1 MEFDLQELKSH
12 WSLDPAYHHVNH
24 GSFGAVPISVQKVQQ
39 EWRDRIQKNP
49 VKFFARE
56 LKEEVATARGSVARF
71 LGQQADQIAL
81 IRNTTEGASTVM
93 RGFPLNSGDEVI
105 VLNQEYGAVT
115 KAVIRACEASGAKLV
130 EIDVD
135 YLDSDQRV
143 IEKIT
148 AGITKKT
155 RLLVVDHITSATA
168 RSFPIYELGALCKA
182 HSVVYVVDASHSPGT
197 VDIDLDK
204 LDADFWFGNLHKWV
218 STPLGVG
225 VLRIAPRW
233 QEVLRPL
240 IVSWRDDEPYPYP
253 WDMLGTVDPTSWLSA
268 PSAIDFFSQLGWER
282 VRKANH
288 QRMMFGRELVMKE
301 LGISKEEIRADFLP
315 LGVVPIHKMSGG
327 RDGAAAV
334 QVKIAEE
341 FKVEVP
347 ISFIAE
353 KYYLRIS
360 GMLYNT
366 PENYEALAVAVRKT
380 FT

>member
-197 VDIDLDK
+197 VDTDLDK

-218 STPLGVG
+218 SAPLGVG

-301 LGISKEEIRADFLP
+301 LGISKEEIRVDLLP